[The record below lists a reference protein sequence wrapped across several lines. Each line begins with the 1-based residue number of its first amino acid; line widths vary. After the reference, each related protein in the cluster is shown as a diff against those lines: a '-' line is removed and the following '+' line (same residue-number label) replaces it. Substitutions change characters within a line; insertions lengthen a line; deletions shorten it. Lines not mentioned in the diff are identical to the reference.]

1 MRVYRK
7 KNDNA
12 RKTAASLAV
21 FFSIVIIPAMPV
33 LGQNLEFLDH
43 DIPRIVERISGSVV
57 TVESRLQA
65 SRAPLYPG
73 TAQKLAEP
81 VSAVVGSGLVI
92 DSVGHIL
99 TVLSLVDGYDDF
111 RIQYDSQN
119 IPARLVGVD
128 RGFHLAVL
136 KIDEPVAAHLEPS
149 AFPPFS
155 GRLVLSFGRA
165 SGGTGYPSLGII
177 AGRQSDGSYL
187 VSGSAVPGVMGGGVF
202 DLAGRLAGI
211 IIAGNIQ
218 TVGGGGGYRDGIFMI
233 PVTTALSVA
242 DRIICCGDREAGYLG
257 VTTTAIELVSG
268 EKKVLGEAVVISDV
282 EPNSP
287 AALAGLKP
295 GDIITRVSYREIT
308 SDRQLQRLVSSAGS
322 DSTVVIDVMR
332 GGRSFTLSIPL
343 QPRSQVNRTV
353 AYTPTQNEINTRL
366 IADLQRR
373 IDDMKVEMERLQR
386 ELNRLLGQ
394 SGSTR

>member
-1 MRVYRK
+1 MRVYRR

-21 FFSIVIIPAMPV
+21 FFSIVIIPVTWAYC
-33 LGQNLEFLDH
+33 QDLEFLDH
-43 DIPRIVERISGSVV
+43 EIPRIVERISGSVV

-65 SRAPLYPG
+65 SRTPLYPG
-73 TAQKLAEP
+73 TAQKMAEP
-81 VSAVVGSGLVI
+81 VNAVVGSGLLI

-111 RIQYDSQN
+111 RIHYDDQN
-119 IPARLVGVD
+119 IPAQLVGVD

-136 KIDEPVAAHLEPS
+136 KIDQPTAVHLEPTP
-149 AFPPFS
+149 FPPFA
-155 GRLVLSFGRA
+155 GRLVLSYGRS

-177 AGRQSDGSYL
+177 AGRQSDGSCL

-211 IIAGNIQ
+211 IIAGNIP
-218 TVGGGGGYRDGIFMI
+218 TDAAGGGYRDGIVMI
-233 PVTTALSVA
+233 PVSTALGVA
-242 DRIICCGDREAGYLG
+242 DRIICCGDRDAGYLG
-257 VTTTAIELVSG
+257 VTTTAIELVSSA
-268 EKKVLGEAVVISDV
+268 KKVLGEAVVISDIEV
-282 EPNSP
+282 NSP
-287 AALAGLKP
+287 AAKAGLKP

-322 DSTVVIDVMR
+322 DSTLIIDVMR
-332 GGRSFTLSIPL
+332 GGRTFTLNIPL
-343 QPRSQVNRTV
+343 QSRSQIRQTV
-353 AYTPTQNEINTRL
+353 AYTPTQDQVNARL

-373 IDDMKVEMERLQR
+373 IDEMKTEMERLQR

-394 SGSTR
+394 SGSAR

>member
-1 MRVYRK
+1 MRVYRT
-7 KNDNA
+7 KNDNV

-21 FFSIVIIPAMPV
+21 FFSIVIIPALPV
-33 LGQNLEFLDH
+33 LSQNLEFLDH
-43 DIPRIVERISGSVV
+43 EIPRIVGRISGSVV

-73 TAQKLAEP
+73 TTQKLAEP
-81 VSAVVGSGLVI
+81 VNAVVGSGLVI
-92 DSVGHIL
+92 DSAGHIL

-111 RIQYDSQN
+111 RIQYDSQST
-119 IPARLVGVD
+119 PARLIGVD
-128 RGFHLAVL
+128 RGFHLAIL
-136 KIDEPVAAHLEPS
+136 KIDEPIPAYLEPS
-149 AFPPFS
+149 PFPPFS
-155 GRLVLSFGRA
+155 GRLVLSYGRA

-187 VSGSAVPGVMGGGVF
+187 VSGAAVPGVVGGGVF

-211 IIAGNIQ
+211 ITAGNMQ
-218 TVGGGGGYRDGIFMI
+218 SDGVGSGYRDGIFMI
-233 PVTTALSVA
+233 PVSTALSVA

-268 EKKVLGEAVVISDV
+268 EKRVLGEAVVISDV

-287 AALAGLKP
+287 AALAGLRP
-295 GDIITRVSYREIT
+295 GDIITRVSYRQIT
-308 SDRQLQRLVSSAGS
+308 SDRQLQKLVSSAGS
-322 DSTVVIDVMR
+322 DSTLVIEVMR
-332 GGRSFTLSIPL
+332 GGRSFSLNIPL
-343 QPRSQVNRTV
+343 QPRTQMTRTV
-353 AYTPTQNEINTRL
+353 AYTPTQNEINARL

-373 IDDMKVEMERLQR
+373 IDDMKAEMERLQK

-394 SGSTR
+394 SGSAR

>member
-1 MRVYRK
+1 MRVYRRN
-7 KNDNA
+7 NDNA

-21 FFSIVIIPAMPV
+21 FFSIVIIPIIPV
-33 LGQNLEFLDH
+33 HGQNLEFLDH
-43 DIPRIVERISGSVV
+43 EIPRIVERISGLVV

-81 VSAVVGSGLVI
+81 VNAVVGSGLMI
-92 DSVGHIL
+92 DSAGHIL

-111 RIQYDSQN
+111 RIQYDNQN
-119 IPARLVGVD
+119 VPARLIGVD

-136 KIDEPVAAHLEPS
+136 KIDGPVAAYLEPS
-149 AFPPFS
+149 PFPPFS
-155 GRLVLSFGRA
+155 GRLVLSYGRA

-211 IIAGNIQ
+211 IAAGNIPSD
-218 TVGGGGGYRDGIFMI
+218 GAGYRDGIVMI
-233 PVTTALSVA
+233 PVGTALSVA

-268 EKKVLGEAVVISDV
+268 GKKVLGEAVVISEV

-287 AALAGLKP
+287 AAVAGLRP

-308 SDRQLQRLVSSAGS
+308 SDRQLQRLISSAGS
-322 DSTVVIDVMR
+322 DSTIIVDVMR
-332 GGRSFTLSIPL
+332 GGTNFTLNIGLKPL
-343 QPRSQVNRTV
+343 SQARRTV
-353 AYTPTQNEINTRL
+353 AYTPSQNEINARL

-373 IDDMKVEMERLQR
+373 IDEMRTEMERLQR

-394 SGSTR
+394 SGSAR

>member
-1 MRVYRK
+1 MRVYRR

-21 FFSIVIIPAMPV
+21 FFSIVIIPALPAMS
-33 LGQNLEFLDH
+33 QNLEFLDH
-43 DIPRIVERISGSVV
+43 EIPQIVERISGSVV

-73 TAQKLAEP
+73 NAQKLAEP
-81 VSAVVGSGLVI
+81 VNAVVGSGLVI

-111 RIQYDSQN
+111 RIQHN
-119 IPARLVGVD
+119 GRNLPADLVGVD

-136 KIDEPVAAHLEPS
+136 KADEPDTVHLEPS
-149 AFPPFS
+149 PFPPFS
-155 GRLVLSFGRA
+155 GRLVLSYGRA

-187 VSGSAVPGVMGGGVF
+187 VSGSAVPGIMGGGVF

-211 IIAGNIQ
+211 ITAGNIQ
-218 TVGGGGGYRDGIFMI
+218 TDGGGSGYRDGIFMI
-233 PVTTALSVA
+233 PVSTALSVA

-268 EKKVLGEAVVISDV
+268 GKKVLGEAVVISDV

-295 GDIITRVSYREIT
+295 GDIITRVSYRDIT

-322 DSTVVIDVMR
+322 DSTVVLDVMR
-332 GGRSFTLSIPL
+332 GGRNFTLRIPL
-343 QPRSQVNRTV
+343 QPRSDAARSVP
-353 AYTPTQNEINTRL
+353 YTPTQDEINSRL
-366 IADLQRR
+366 IAELQRR
-373 IDDMKVEMERLQR
+373 IDNMRMEMEQLQR
-386 ELNRLLGQ
+386 ELNRLVGQ
-394 SGSTR
+394 SSSTR

>member
-21 FFSIVIIPAMPV
+21 FFSIVIIPALPV
-33 LGQNLEFLDH
+33 LAQNLEFLDH
-43 DIPRIVERISGSVV
+43 EIPRIVGQISGSVV

-73 TAQKLAEP
+73 TAQTLAEP
-81 VSAVVGSGLVI
+81 VNAVVGSGLVI
-92 DSVGHIL
+92 DSLGHIL

-111 RIQYDSQN
+111 RIQREGRN

-136 KIDEPVAAHLEPS
+136 KIDEPDTIHLEPS
-149 AFPPFS
+149 PFPPFS
-155 GRLVLSFGRA
+155 GRLVLSYGRA

-187 VSGSAVPGVMGGGVF
+187 VSGSAVPGVVGGGVF

-211 IIAGNIQ
+211 ITAGNIPA
-218 TVGGGGGYRDGIFMI
+218 GGVGGGYRDGIFML
-233 PVTTALSVA
+233 PVGTALGVA

-268 EKKVLGEAVVISDV
+268 GKKVLGEAVVISDV

-287 AALAGLKP
+287 AELAGLKP

-308 SDRQLQRLVSSAGS
+308 NDRQLQRLVSSAGS
-322 DSTVVIDVMR
+322 DSTVVIEIMR
-332 GGRSFTLSIPL
+332 RGRTLTLNIPL
-343 QPRSQVNRTV
+343 KPRSQMTRAT
-353 AYTPTQNEINTRL
+353 AYTPTQNEINARL
-366 IADLQRR
+366 IAELQRR
-373 IDDMKVEMERLQR
+373 IDDMKSEMEQLQR
-386 ELNRLLGQ
+386 ELNRLTGQ
-394 SGSTR
+394 NGTTR